1 MNKSRKTRSKIT
13 LGPVITILILIVIV
27 IGLSSILSLAGVG
40 GQKTQIVGGDL
51 ESKLVTIN
59 NVLTPSG
66 IKMIITNAVTNLKV
80 FEPFFLLVITLIAL
94 GIGKSCGLF
103 QILFKPLKKINKNW
117 IIVFT
122 LLVGILSSVIG
133 EYSYILLIP
142 LIGIIYQYAGQKPM
156 LGILTLF
163 IGITVGYGTGL
174 FFSYDDYFLGTLTQ
188 ASANVLVDPNYEYSL
203 SSNIYI
209 MIAST
214 ILLTVSGLYVI
225 KKLLDPKI
233 KKVEIEQEEY
243 KESKK
248 ALFFTAVAGTLM
260 ALFLLYMIIPGMYKS
275 GLLLGEGEN
284 YIIRLL
290 GPESPFRQG
299 FLIIVLLFLMITSA
313 IYGRLSKNIEN
324 TNQYSLGLSKEFED
338 LGYLFVLLFFTAQ
351 LAGILEWTNLGEVLV
366 VNLLNLISTFDF
378 SGLLLIILTFIS
390 VIIMS
395 ILMPSNTTKWA
406 LISPILVPLFMRAN
420 VTPSFTQF
428 VFTSADAV
436 GKTLTPLFTYFIIM
450 LAFLEKYN
458 ENEKIT
464 IFGTLKKIMPTVLIF
479 AAIWFIFILCWYIT
493 GLPTGIG
500 VNPTL

>member
-214 ILLTVSGLYVI
+214 IILTIIGTIVIEKFIVPKLPKKKTIEKEERVS
-225 KKLLDPKI
+225 
-233 KKVEIEQEEY
+233 
-243 KESKK
+243 SKK
-248 ALFFTAVAGTLM
+248 AL
-260 ALFLLYMIIPGMYKS
+260 
-275 GLLLGEGEN
+275 
-284 YIIRLL
+284 
-290 GPESPFRQG
+290 
-299 FLIIVLLFLMITSA
+299 
-313 IYGRLSKNIEN
+313 
-324 TNQYSLGLSKEFED
+324 
-338 LGYLFVLLFFTAQ
+338 
-351 LAGILEWTNLGEVLV
+351 
-366 VNLLNLISTFDF
+366 
-378 SGLLLIILTFIS
+378 
-390 VIIMS
+390 
-395 ILMPSNTTKWA
+395 
-406 LISPILVPLFMRAN
+406 
-420 VTPSFTQF
+420 
-428 VFTSADAV
+428 
-436 GKTLTPLFTYFIIM
+436 
-450 LAFLEKYN
+450 
-458 ENEKIT
+458 
-464 IFGTLKKIMPTVLIF
+464 
-479 AAIWFIFILCWYIT
+479 
-493 GLPTGIG
+493 
-500 VNPTL
+500 